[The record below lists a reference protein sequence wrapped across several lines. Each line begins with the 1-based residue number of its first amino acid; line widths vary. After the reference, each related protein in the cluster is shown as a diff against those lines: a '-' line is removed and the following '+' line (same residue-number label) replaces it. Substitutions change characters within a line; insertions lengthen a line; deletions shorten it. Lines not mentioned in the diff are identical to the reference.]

1 MKVVVHG
8 NCQSG
13 AIRYL
18 IKELAPFTSVYALEV
33 HKCETDEAAEAEFA
47 SRLREAD
54 IVPYQPVSDKYR
66 NAPFLGTSF
75 VTATARPGATMV
87 CYPSI
92 YYHGYLQGYCQP
104 DKNGGVL
111 GYRSSNPPVAMV
123 EGILAGDDDVSILE
137 HLNSETLIPEAG
149 IRAYHQACVEELRR
163 REKEAEVLVPVSDYI
178 DANRFERKVFHTV
191 NHPYRCL
198 IANMMN
204 TILKEIGVPVTIA
217 EEGPDPLAFTRVPCV
232 PAVGKSFAET
242 EKERIFFADSAGIS
256 RDEFFQASLS
266 ILRQYETAK
275 LDRMYAANKKLWVS
289 MTTAAG

>member
-18 IKELAPFTSVYALEV
+18 IKEKAPFSDVYALEV
-33 HKCETDEAAEAEFA
+33 HKCDIGEAAEAEYA

-54 IVPYQPVSDKYR
+54 LVLYQPVSDTYR
-66 NAPFLGTSF
+66 NASFLGTNF
-75 VTATARPGATMV
+75 VTSTARPGATMV
-87 CYPSI
+87 CFPSI

-111 GYRSSNPPVAMV
+111 GYRNSNPPVAMV
-123 EGILAGDDDVSILE
+123 ESILAGEDDASVMSR
-137 HLNSETLIPEAG
+137 LNSEALIPEAG
-149 IRAYHQACVEELRR
+149 IRAYHEACIGELRR
-163 REKEAEVLVPVSDYI
+163 RENEAGVLVPVSDYI

-198 IANMMN
+198 VAHMMN
-204 TILKEIGVPVTIA
+204 RILKEIGIPVVIE

-242 EKERIFFADSAGIS
+242 EKERIFFADSSGMS
-256 RDEFFQASLS
+256 RDEFYGATLD
-266 ILRQYETAK
+266 ILRQYETPK
-275 LDRMYAANKKLWVS
+275 LERMYAANKKMWMS
-289 MTTAAG
+289 MTAQAA